1 MYNTNNTVSEEQVSS
16 LLKDALERV
25 EGASEADI
33 QLFNTIK
40 KLYKQNVP
48 FSRRKYVAAYL
59 VRQAVASAGRP
70 SRMGRERDRDR
81 DRDRDRERK
90 DFSRGEGRYS
100 SERYEGRRSE
110 RPSRYDREARQDRPA
125 GERSERP
132 QRGERPERAPRV
144 QIDPA
149 VADTVF
155 ISIGRNRRVYPRD
168 LVGLLVSVAGLQRER
183 IGDIRVLA
191 NYSFVQLFKE
201 DCDKV
206 ISSLNDYDYRGR
218 KLSVSYSKK
227 GVGEGFDSEDSAS
240 EASGER
246 PVAASSYSEPEHQAP
261 MSDSG
266 YEEEDKIPA
275 GVTNAS
281 YGVTETSETSRIS
294 EEQSAFAARQSSS
307 DSSASSEQ
315 YSTTTE
321 DGQVTS
327 NFGTGAVY

>member
-1 MYNTNNTVSEEQVSS
+1 MYNSSNANTVSDDQVSA

-33 QLFNTIK
+33 QLFNAIK
-40 KLYKQNVP
+40 KLYKKNVP

-59 VRQAVASAGRP
+59 VRQALASSGRP
-70 SRMGRERDRDR
+70 ARGGRERDRDR
-81 DRDRDRERK
+81 DRDRR
-90 DFSRGEGRYS
+90 
-100 SERYEGRRSE
+100 SEARFASDRYEGRRSE
-110 RPSRYDREARQDRPA
+110 RSSRFERESRPERPA
-125 GERSERP
+125 SERTERP
-132 QRGERPERAPRV
+132 PRGERPERAPRV

-149 VADTVF
+149 MADTVF

-168 LVGLLVSVAGLQRER
+168 LVGLLVSVAGLERER

-227 GVGEGFDSEDSAS
+227 GEGEGFDAGQAGSEGD
-240 EASGER
+240 R
-246 PVAASSYSEPEHQAP
+246 PVAASSYAEPEKQAP
-261 MSDSG
+261 IAADG
-266 YEEEDKIPA
+266 YEGEEKIPA

-281 YGVTETSETSRIS
+281 YGVTETSESARIS
-294 EEQSAFAARQSSS
+294 EEQSAFAARQSSG
-307 DSSASSEQ
+307 DSAGSADQ

-327 NFGTGAVY
+327 HFGTGAAY

>member
-1 MYNTNNTVSEEQVSS
+1 MYNTNNSTVSEEQVSS

-59 VRQAVASAGRP
+59 VRQELATSGRP
-70 SRMGRERDRDR
+70 SRAGRDRDR
-81 DRDRDRERK
+81 DSGRDRERK
-90 DFSRGEGRYS
+90 EFSRGEGRFS
-100 SERYEGRRSE
+100 SDRFEGRRSE
-110 RPSRYDREARQDRPA
+110 RSSRYDREPRQERPA
-125 GERSERP
+125 AERGERP
-132 QRGERPERAPRV
+132 QRSERPERAPRV

-227 GVGEGFDSEDSAS
+227 GEGFDA
-240 EASGER
+240 EAGEPSGER
-246 PVAASSYSEPEHQAP
+246 PVAASSYSEPEKQAP
-261 MSDSG
+261 MSDDG
-266 YEEEDKIPA
+266 YDAEEKIPEN
-275 GVTNAS
+275 VSNVS
-281 YGVTETSETSRIS
+281 YGVTESSETSRIS
-294 EEQSAFAARQSSS
+294 EEQSAFAARQSSG
-307 DSSASSEQ
+307 DSSGSADQ

-327 NFGTGAVY
+327 HFGTGAAY

>member
-1 MYNTNNTVSEEQVSS
+1 MYNTNNNNVSEEQISS

-33 QLFNTIK
+33 QLFNMIK

-48 FSRRKYVAAYL
+48 FSRRKYVAAYM
-59 VRQAVASAGRP
+59 VKQALTSSGRPARAGRE
-70 SRMGRERDRDR
+70 RERERDRDR
-81 DRDRDRERK
+81 KE
-90 DFSRGEGRYS
+90 FSRGEGRYS
-100 SERYEGRRSE
+100 SDRFEGRRSE
-110 RPSRYDREARQDRPA
+110 RSSRYDREPRQERPSA
-125 GERSERP
+125 ERSERP
-132 QRGERPERAPRV
+132 QRSERPERAPRV

-168 LVGLLVSVAGLQRER
+168 LVGLLVSVSGLQRER

-227 GVGEGFDSEDSAS
+227 GEGFEAEGS

-246 PVAASSYSEPEHQAP
+246 PVAASSSSGPERQAP
-261 MSDSG
+261 LSDDG
-266 YEEEDKIPA
+266 YDAEEKIPA
-275 GVTNAS
+275 NVSNAS
-281 YGVTETSETSRIS
+281 YGVSETSETSRIS
-294 EEQSAFAARQSSS
+294 EEQSAFAARQSSG
-307 DSSASSEQ
+307 DSSGAADQ

-327 NFGTGAVY
+327 HFGTGAAY

>member
-1 MYNTNNTVSEEQVSS
+1 MYNTNNSTVSEEQVSS

-59 VRQAVASAGRP
+59 VRQALASSGRP
-70 SRMGRERDRDR
+70 SRAGRERDRDR
-81 DRDRDRERK
+81 DRDRERK
-90 DFSRGEGRYS
+90 EFTRGEGRYS
-100 SERYEGRRSE
+100 SDRFEGRRSE
-110 RPSRYDREARQDRPA
+110 RPSRYDRESRPERPA
-125 GERSERP
+125 AERSERP
-132 QRGERPERAPRV
+132 QRSERPERAPRV

-218 KLSVSYSKK
+218 KLVVSYSKK
-227 GVGEGFDSEDSAS
+227 GEGFEAESEGS
-240 EASGER
+240 ESSGER
-246 PVAASSYSEPEHQAP
+246 PVAASSYSEPEKQAP
-261 MSDSG
+261 MADDG
-266 YEEEDKIPA
+266 YDAEDKIPA
-275 GVTNAS
+275 NVSNAS

-294 EEQSAFAARQSSS
+294 EEQSAFAARQSSG
-307 DSSASSEQ
+307 DSSGSADQ
-315 YSTTTE
+315 YATTTE

-327 NFGTGAVY
+327 HFGTGAAY

>member
-1 MYNTNNTVSEEQVSS
+1 MYNSNVSTVSEEQISA

-59 VRQAVASAGRP
+59 VKQASLSSGRGA
-70 SRMGRERDRDR
+70 SRMGRDRDR
-81 DRDRDRERK
+81 SE
-90 DFSRGEGRYS
+90 FSRGEGRYAS
-100 SERYEGRRSE
+100 DRYEGRRNERSSRFDREPRSE
-110 RPSRYDREARQDRPA
+110 RAVSERSERAPR
-125 GERSERP
+125 GERSER
-132 QRGERPERAPRV
+132 GERPARAPRV

-149 VADTVF
+149 VADTIF
-155 ISIGRNRRVYPRD
+155 ISIGRNRKVYPRD
-168 LVGLLVSVAGLQRER
+168 LVGLLVSVAGLERER

-206 ISSLNDYDYRGR
+206 IGSLNDYEYRGR

-227 GVGEGFDSEDSAS
+227 GEGLDDAAADSA
-240 EASGER
+240 AGFQNER
-246 PVAASSYSEPEHQAP
+246 PVAASSSSAPEQQAP
-261 MSDSG
+261 LSSDG
-266 YEEEDKIPA
+266 YDAEEKIPA
-275 GVTNAS
+275 NVSNAS
-281 YGVTETSETSRIS
+281 YGVAETSESARIS
-294 EEQSAFAARQSSS
+294 EEQSAFAARQSSG
-307 DSSASSEQ
+307 DSSRMADQ
-315 YSTTTE
+315 YATTTE

-327 NFGTGAVY
+327 HFGTGAAY